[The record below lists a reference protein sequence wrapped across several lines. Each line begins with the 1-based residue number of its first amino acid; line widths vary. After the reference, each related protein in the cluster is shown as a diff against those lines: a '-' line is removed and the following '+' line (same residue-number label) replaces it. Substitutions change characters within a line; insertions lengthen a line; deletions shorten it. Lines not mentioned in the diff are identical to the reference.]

1 MEIIT
6 DIPGMRVFVARERA
20 AGKRIVFVPTMGA
33 LHEGHGA
40 CVSAGR
46 RIDGSAL
53 VVSIF
58 VNPTQFAAGE
68 DLDRYPRPFETDLSQ
83 CREWDVDA
91 VFAPSAVA
99 MYPSPQR
106 TWVTVEEVTEPMC
119 GRSRRGHFR
128 GVATVVAK
136 LFNIVHPDVAIFGQ
150 KDAQQALVIRAMVEQ
165 LDIPV
170 AIQLV
175 PIVRER
181 DGLAMSSRN
190 RNLDPGDRSLA
201 PGIYRALRRGLD
213 MVREGARDPS
223 SLEREVK
230 KALAEGGIRDIDYV
244 EIRRARDLSALER
257 LEGGVILAAAARL
270 GSTRLIDNVVFR
282 VDDDGSVAE
291 EMLF

>member
-1 MEIIT
+1 LEIIT
-6 DIPGMRVFVARERA
+6 DIPGMRAFVARERA
-20 AGKRIVFVPTMGA
+20 TGKRIVLVPTMGA

-40 CVSAGR
+40 CVGAGR
-46 RIDGSAL
+46 RIEGSAL
-53 VVSIF
+53 VVSVF
-58 VNPTQFAAGE
+58 VNPTQFGAGE
-68 DLDRYPRPFETDLSQ
+68 DLDRYPRPFEADVSR
-83 CREWDVDA
+83 CREWDVDVA
-91 VFAPSAVA
+91 FAPGVAV

-106 TWVTVEEVTEPMC
+106 TWVAVEGVTEPMC

-136 LFNIVHPDVAIFGQ
+136 LFNIIQPDVAIFGQ

-165 LDIPV
+165 LDMPV
-170 AIQLV
+170 AIRLV

-190 RNLDPGDRSLA
+190 RNLDDTNRSLA
-201 PGIYRALRRGLD
+201 PGIYRALRRGLAV
-213 MVREGARDPS
+213 VREGERDPS
-223 SLEREVK
+223 SVEREVE

-244 EIRRARDLSALER
+244 EIRRTEDLSSLER

-270 GSTRLIDNVVFR
+270 GSTRLIDNIVFR
-282 VDDDGSVAE
+282 VHDNGSVAE